1 MRGIMGFITSL
12 SKHSL
17 SKISGKVNE
26 YPLSLFLRNLDKSD
40 YSILKD
46 YNLDCNGNSSVI
58 DYIIVSKYG
67 IFVIN
72 SKNLPGTI
80 AHKDGKWI
88 QKINGSENLI
98 ENPVLETYTLVN
110 LLKKEVLTVKDIE
123 IIPII
128 IFNATSKLDFNLDGI
143 INSPEIIRKIKS
155 YNIPKITQKKRESI
169 VYSLLHSNN
178 SKNGLNVVKYPVTK
192 IIDEGNKYFCPKCGS
207 KLKVSEI
214 EKSFVCPNNKK
225 CGSKL

>member
-98 ENPVLETYTLVN
+98 ENPVLETYNLVN

-155 YNIPKITQKKRESI
+155 YSIVISNPTTGCSSSKFKITSGCISPKNPTSFPLLSI
-169 VYSLLHSNN
+169 FAHLPGMNAGCS
-178 SKNGLNVVKYPVTK
+178 
-192 IIDEGNKYFCPKCGS
+192 
-207 KLKVSEI
+207 
-214 EKSFVCPNNKK
+214 
-225 CGSKL
+225 

>member
-1 MRGIMGFITSL
+1 MGFITSL

-17 SKISGKVNE
+17 SPISGKLNE

-46 YNLDCNGNSSVI
+46 YNLDCNGDSSVI

-72 SKNLPGTI
+72 SKNMSGTI
-80 AHKDGKWI
+80 THNGGKWI
-88 QKINGSENLI
+88 QKLNGSENLI
-98 ENPVLETYTLVN
+98 ENPVLETYNLVN
-110 LLKKEVLTVKDIE
+110 LLKKEVIAVKDIE

-128 IFNATSKLDFNLDGI
+128 IFNATSKLDFNLEGI

-155 YNIPKITQKKRESI
+155 YNNPIIAQKKRESI
-169 VYSLLHSNN
+169 IYSLLHSTN
-178 SKNGLNVVKYPVTK
+178 SKAGLNVVKGPVTK
-192 IIDEGNKYFCPKCGS
+192 IIDDSKKYFCPKCGS

-214 EKSFVCPNNKK
+214 EKSFVCSNNKK